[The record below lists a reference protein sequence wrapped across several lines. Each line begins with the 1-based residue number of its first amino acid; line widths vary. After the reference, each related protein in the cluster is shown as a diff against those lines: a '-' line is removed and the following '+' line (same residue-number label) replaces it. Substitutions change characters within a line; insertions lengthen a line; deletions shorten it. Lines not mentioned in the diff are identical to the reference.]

1 MTASVGGVR
10 AMLARNADSGQVL
23 ATAVTSARGRVDR
36 AIGLLAHRSLE
47 REAGLWISPSR
58 GVHTWGMR
66 FAIDIVALDGDGTVV
81 DLVPRL
87 QPWRLRL
94 PRPGTAGVLELPAGS
109 LERTGTRLGHTVIF
123 EEDEGDT
130 TDGDA

>member
-1 MTASVGGVR
+1 MTASAGR
-10 AMLARNADSGQVL
+10 AHPMSARNADSGRVL

-36 AIGLLAHRSLE
+36 AIGLLTHRSLE
-47 REAGLWISPSR
+47 QGAGLWISPSR

-66 FAIDIVALDGDGTVV
+66 FAIDVVALDADGTVV

-87 QPWRLRL
+87 RPWRLRL
-94 PRPGTAGVLELPAGS
+94 PRRGTAGVLELPAGS
-109 LERTGTRLGHTVIF
+109 LDRTGTRLGHTVIF
-123 EEDEGDT
+123 EGGAT